1 MKNVERVSVKEA
13 AEELKLNQEMLRYMM
28 QADKLP
34 IGYAIKKPNSQRW
47 AYVIYRGL
55 LEQYKKGL
63 AS

>member
-34 IGYAIKKPNSQRW
+34 IGYEIKKPNSQRW